1 MVNTA
6 CFDDRRRSSVNTSAM
21 TWFCSLQEM
30 SLLTVFPIICLSS
43 LNISFIK
50 QTVRKKNENK
60 TKRLHN
66 KSVTGMQYELL
77 FLQFQFYVIFNWW
90 IIASQYCHGFCHPS
104 MSHSQAHTPPLPV
117 PLPCRLSPHPTPL
130 GCHRALALVLHI
142 ILERAVLKHISCHM

>member
-1 MVNTA
+1 
-6 CFDDRRRSSVNTSAM
+6 
-21 TWFCSLQEM
+21 
-30 SLLTVFPIICLSS
+30 
-43 LNISFIK
+43 
-50 QTVRKKNENK
+50 
-60 TKRLHN
+60 
-66 KSVTGMQYELL
+66 MQYELL

-90 IIASQYCHGFCHPS
+90 IIASQYCHGFCHAS